1 MIDSYSTAAYGR
13 MLADA
18 ARVDAYAAA
27 LAAVVR
33 PGAVVLDLGTG
44 TGIFALLAVRL
55 GARRVYAVDP
65 TDAIHTAREV
75 ARANGVAG
83 RIEFIQDVSTRV
95 TLPERA
101 DVVVS
106 DLRGVLPPFQEI
118 AATLRDARARLLAPG
133 GVLVPRADA
142 LLAAPVEAVD
152 AWDDV
157 AGPEAVLGFD
167 FSAARRTAFNE
178 WRRGDFR
185 PEQLLAAPAEWAR
198 MDYATLEDPDVKGG
212 AEWRA
217 SRAGTAHGLAVWF
230 RAELADGVA
239 FDSGPGSATIYRTAF
254 FPFPEPVRLQAGDRV
269 RAALEARLLGGDYLW
284 RWDTTAE
291 PAGGPP
297 VAFRQSTFLSTLP
310 SPARLR
316 KRANTFV
323 PRLGD
328 EGVADAFALGLMDGR
343 ASVGE
348 IARALMAR
356 FPGRFATWEEAVSCV
371 GRLSEQYAA

>member
-1 MIDSYSTAAYGR
+1 VIDTYSTAAYGR

-44 TGIFALLAVRL
+44 TGIFALLAARL

-65 TDAIHTAREV
+65 TDAIRTAREV
-75 ARANGVAG
+75 ARANGMAD
-83 RIEFIQDVSTRV
+83 RIEFIQALSTRV

-118 AATLRDARARLLAPG
+118 AATVRDARERLLAPG
-133 GVLVPRADA
+133 GVLVPRADV
-142 LLAAPVEAVD
+142 LLAAPVEAAE
-152 AWDDV
+152 AWEEV
-157 AGPEAVLGFD
+157 AGPATVLGFD
-167 FSAARRTAFNE
+167 FSAALRTAFNE
-178 WRRGDFR
+178 WRRGVFR
-185 PEQLLAAPAEWAR
+185 PEQLLAGPVEWAR
-198 MDYATLEDPDVKGG
+198 MDYATLEDPDVRGG
-212 AEWRA
+212 AEWCVA
-217 SRAGTAHGLAVWF
+217 RAGTAHGLAVWF

-239 FDSGPGSATIYRTAF
+239 FDSGPGTATVYRTAF
-254 FPFPEPVRLQAGDRV
+254 FPFPEPVRLRAGDRV
-269 RAALEARLLGGDYLW
+269 RAALEARLVGGDYLW

-297 VAFRQSTFLSTLP
+297 VAFRQSTFFSALP
-310 SPARLR
+310 SLDRLR
-316 KRANTFV
+316 KRADAFV

-328 EGVADAFALGLMDGR
+328 DGRIAAFVLSRMDGG
-343 ASVGE
+343 ATTGQ
-348 IARALMAR
+348 IAHELMAR
-356 FPGRFATWEEAVSCV
+356 FPGAFARWEEALSRV
-371 GRLSEQYAA
+371 GTISEQFAE